1 MSEAPAPITYDDVVS
16 AAQALLN
23 GGEKATTIA
32 VREQL
37 GRGSFTTIK
46 KHLDRWNAEQAPSPA
61 PAPSVP
67 PQLESLWTEA
77 RREAEE
83 RLAAERA
90 ALEQLS
96 AQLDARLHAMEVAT
110 AEAQRERA
118 SAEARLAD
126 KDLELGRLAPL
137 LDDMRVQRDCALA
150 ARDAMAGQLDRERDA
165 WIARLDAQH
174 AQFVDIKQA
183 QERAADTLADVPGTI
198 RGAHEGLMRAFAAL
212 RSAAADYQ
220 GAQSVS
226 LKNQESALKHVATM
240 LEDVDRRVRLPRR
253 KEGFA
258 PALRAARPV
267 RELKRR

>member
-1 MSEAPAPITYDDVVS
+1 MSETPAPITYDDVVS

-137 LDDMRVQRDCALA
+137 LDDMRVQRDRALA

-165 WIARLDAQH
+165 WIARLDTLH
-174 AQFVDIKQA
+174 ARLADIQQA
-183 QERAADTLADVPGTI
+183 QERTSNTLADVPGAI
-198 RGAHEGLMRAFAAL
+198 RGANDSLMQTFAAL
-212 RSAAADYQ
+212 RSAIADDQ
-220 GAQSVS
+220 GARSVS
-226 LKNQESALKHVATM
+226 LKKQESALEHVAAM
-240 LEDVDRRVRLPRR
+240 LEDLDRRMRLPRR
-253 KEGFA
+253 TQGFA
-258 PALRAARPV
+258 PGLRAARPV
-267 RELKRR
+267 SERKRR